1 MYLCIFTF
9 FKLGL
14 ENIYR
19 REWIEPFGIYDPSG
33 ELPPIPYGPAKGFF
47 IDKYIFGFNIGY
59 FEMSW
64 IICSENKSSADQ
76 KHEIIQRFLHD
87 YDKNIRDIVYTKK
100 EADGA
105 LELFLDKEKICQIK
119 NEKDFLKGYQHG
131 IYA

>member
-47 IDKYIFGFNIGY
+47 IDKYIFGF
-59 FEMSW
+59 
-64 IICSENKSSADQ
+64 K
-76 KHEIIQRFLHD
+76 
-87 YDKNIRDIVYTKK
+87 
-100 EADGA
+100 
-105 LELFLDKEKICQIK
+105 
-119 NEKDFLKGYQHG
+119 
-131 IYA
+131 